1 MNMKSSLIGCSGAAI
16 FGVLLALGPS
26 NLAADEEPYL
36 SVRTG
41 FRCAQCHTNR
51 TGGGGR
57 NAFGSVYAQAF
68 LPAWRGPFQGRSLNG
83 VLSVGANL
91 RLLGSGTISDSSPR
105 TAFRLSEAN
114 VQVEARLVAD
124 VLTVYV
130 DEIVG
135 PGSATTREAFV
146 LLENLPLDGYVK
158 AGKFLL
164 PYGLRLPDDNAFIR
178 QRTGFSYATPDEG
191 VELGIEPGP
200 LSLFLAVTNGTQG
213 ATENNDSK
221 QITATGALIFPSF
234 RIGGSASR
242 NDAPG
247 ARRDVVG
254 GFGGF
259 SLGRFTFLGEVDY
272 IRDTPTGGAETE
284 QLAAYLEGNFLAVRG
299 LNAKVAYGF
308 LDPNADIGENARTRM
323 RIGLEAFPIPFF
335 QISTFYTRL
344 NDIPQA
350 VTDLDRL
357 SVELHAFF

>member
-1 MNMKSSLIGCSGAAI
+1 MNMKSYLMGCSGAAI
-16 FGVLLALGPS
+16 FGLLLTLGPS
-26 NLAADEEPYL
+26 NLSAGEEPYL

-41 FRCAQCHTNR
+41 FRCSQCHTNR

-57 NAFGSVYAQAF
+57 NQFGSVYAQAF
-68 LPAWRGPFQGRSLNG
+68 LPAWKGAFQGRSLNE
-83 VLSVGANL
+83 VISVGGNL
-91 RLLGSGTISDSSPR
+91 RLLGAGTISDSSPR
-105 TAFRLSEAN
+105 TSFRLSEAN
-114 VQVEARLVAD
+114 VQVEARLVPD

-135 PGSATTREAFV
+135 PGSATTREAFA

-164 PYGLRLPDDNAFIR
+164 PFGLRLLDDDEFIR
-178 QRTGFSYATPDEG
+178 QRTGFNYATPDEG
-191 VELGIEPGP
+191 VEFGIEPGP
-200 LSLFLAVTNGTQG
+200 LSLFLAITNGTQG
-213 ATENNDSK
+213 ASENNSNK
-221 QITATGALIFPSF
+221 QVTATGALIFPSF

-242 NDAPG
+242 NDALG

-259 SLGRFTFLGEVDY
+259 TLGRFTFLGEVDY
-272 IRDTPTGGAETE
+272 IFDTPTGGEETE
-284 QLAAYLEGNFLAVRG
+284 QLAAYVEGNFLAAPG
-299 LNAKVAYGF
+299 LNAKVTYGF
-308 LDPNADIGENARTRM
+308 LDPSADIGENARTRM
-323 RIGLEAFPIPFF
+323 RIGLEAFPIPFL